1 MQVILE
7 KTVPKLGLL
16 GEVVSVKNGY
26 ARNFLFPKKM
36 ALLSS
41 EHNRASVAKRVKTV
55 RASEL
60 KQQDEAK
67 ALAKILEG
75 VSVTIAVKAN
85 EEGKLF
91 GSISAV
97 EVVAAIKK
105 DKGLELD
112 KSVVEFREHIKQLG
126 VYTVALKLH
135 ALVHQDVKVW
145 VVREAAA

>member
-36 ALLSS
+36 AVLSS
-41 EHNRASVAKRVKTV
+41 KHNLASVAKRVKTV
-55 RASEL
+55 RATEL

-67 ALAKILEG
+67 ALAKVLEG

-91 GSISAV
+91 GSISAL
-97 EVVAAIKK
+97 EVVHAIKK
-105 DKGLELD
+105 DKGLDLD

-135 ALVHQDVKVW
+135 ALVHHDVKVW

>member
-1 MQVILE
+1 MQIILE
-7 KTVPKLGLL
+7 KTVPKLGLI
-16 GEVVSVKNGY
+16 GEVVNVKDGF
-26 ARNFLFPKKM
+26 ARNFLFPRKL
-36 ALLSS
+36 AVRAS
-41 EHNRASVAKRVKTV
+41 EHNLSMVVKRVKAV
-55 RASEL
+55 RESEL

-91 GSISAV
+91 GSVSPS
-97 EVVAAIKK
+97 EVVDAIKK
-105 DKGLELD
+105 EKGLELD
-112 KSVVEFREHIKQLG
+112 KGLVEFREHIKQLG

-135 ALVHQDVKVW
+135 ALVHHDVKVW